1 MAHGIIPNALDSAS
15 KAYAD
20 MKADPDR
27 EKAARLAAQLE
38 IDVLSRAVK
47 DLEISVDRFATQIPI
62 LDGQVKHLENKMVD
76 RLTEV

>member
-1 MAHGIIPNALDSAS
+1 MAHGIIPSALDSAS

-38 IDVLSRAVK
+38 IDVLS
-47 DLEISVDRFATQIPI
+47 
-62 LDGQVKHLENKMVD
+62 
-76 RLTEV
+76 